1 MMPANKDWRQ
11 DVLTMLRRLLI
22 VALLLASGMTLTATR
37 VEAASTTLPGDIVQP
52 VQYYYGGG
60 YYGRRP
66 YYRPYYRPR
75 YYGPRFYA
83 PRPFYRPYYHRRYY
97 RPY

>member
-1 MMPANKDWRQ
+1 MMPANNDRRR
-11 DVLTMLRRLLI
+11 DVLRVLRRLLI
-22 VALLLASGMTLTATR
+22 VALLLASGTALRATQ
-37 VEAASTTLPGDIVQP
+37 VEAAPATLAGDIVQP
-52 VQYYYGGG
+52 VQYYGGHYGG
-60 YYGRRP
+60 RP

-75 YYGPRFYA
+75 FYGPRFYA